1 LRRQPCPTRVA
12 DRQRVLP
19 AQPCGASP
27 LHRPRLRPD
36 RLRGPAPGRKAL
48 PAGGQRTSRRRRGRP
63 LPAGPGLPDRR
74 EATGHGLPGSLRSDR
89 GRGSRPADARQAR
102 AAGNP
107 VDLLGAV
114 CAALAALTLGLGLF
128 HPGKRLSLRAWGERQ
143 VKAAAGELRAAR
155 LETSPR
161 AFLAIKL
168 GGPLIGAGIG
178 WLVSPVCAL
187 VGFGVGF
194 SAPRLY
200 VRWLV
205 QAQAERS
212 EAQAPHLLQTLTAQ
226 LSAGATYLEALRQ
239 ARQHS
244 TDPWIRTDLE
254 TVLGRFLL
262 NEPLEVALADVRLR
276 IGGRNL
282 GLVVDTLAL
291 CLSAR
296 VTRLRS

>member
-1 LRRQPCPTRVA
+1 M
-12 DRQRVLP
+12 
-19 AQPCGASP
+19 
-27 LHRPRLRPD
+27 
-36 RLRGPAPGRKAL
+36 
-48 PAGGQRTSRRRRGRP
+48 
-63 LPAGPGLPDRR
+63 
-74 EATGHGLPGSLRSDR
+74 
-89 GRGSRPADARQAR
+89 
-102 AAGNP
+102 
-107 VDLLGAV
+107 DLLGAV

-187 VGFGVGF
+187 LGFGVGF
-194 SAPRLY
+194 SVPRLY

-205 QAQAERS
+205 RAQAERS

-291 CLSAR
+291 CCATRMPAATARVLLQEIASTVQFNLALQQEVRARVTGQRLQVWLLALLVPAIFLYFRLVAPDLLGTLDSTALGRYLLLPGAALLECLGLYLSAR